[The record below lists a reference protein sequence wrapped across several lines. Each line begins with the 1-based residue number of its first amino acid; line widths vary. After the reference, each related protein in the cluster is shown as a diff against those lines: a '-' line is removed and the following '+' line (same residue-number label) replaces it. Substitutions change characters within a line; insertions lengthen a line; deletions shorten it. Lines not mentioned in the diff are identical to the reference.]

1 MWKDIKTSNYR
12 YLLIVGVVI
21 LLLLAGIGGW
31 QHYESSRAKTDYH
44 DINDGLERIED
55 RIHSAEL
62 GIKSAQAEI
71 DHAQDGL
78 KRANTTVREVTDTA
92 RRNATIINEC
102 EDINDR
108 STARIERIE
117 NIIRR
122 VEEQNK
128 EVGTQTSSH
137 T

>member
-1 MWKDIKTSNYR
+1 MWEDFKTSNHR
-12 YLLIVGVVI
+12 LFVVGIVI
-21 LLLLAGIGGW
+21 LLLLTGICGW

-62 GIKSAQAEI
+62 GIKSTQTEI

-78 KRANTTVREVTDTA
+78 RRANATAGEIAERA
-92 RRNATIINEC
+92 RRDADIINEC
-102 EDINDR
+102 ESIVERCQER
-108 STARIERIE
+108 SIRIQD
-117 NIIRR
+117 IIRR

-128 EVGTQTSSH
+128 ENGAQTSGH